1 MDFKFLYHRIKYI
14 ILNPAKAWNY
24 IFEENRP
31 LKDPRNSFLFPLVIL
46 ITLSA
51 FLGSIIFTNATLSPV
66 YSVFIALKY
75 LILNLFVVYAS
86 AVVFSEITKAL
97 DLGKDFTV
105 SFKMMVYSL
114 APFFICQIVSNL
126 FESLIFVDIL
136 ALYGLYIFWVGAVKM
151 LNPPEHKK
159 MPMLVAT
166 FIVIT
171 GFFISGSIVLSAII
185 DRFFFKYFA
194 Q

>member
-1 MDFKFLYHRIKYI
+1 MDFKFLYYRIRYI

-24 IFEENRP
+24 IYEEKRP
-31 LKDPRNSFLFPLVIL
+31 LKDPRNSLLFPLVIL
-46 ITLSA
+46 ITISA

-75 LILNLFVVYAS
+75 LLLNLFVVYAS

-105 SFKMMVYSL
+105 SFKMIVYSL
-114 APFFICQIVSNL
+114 VPFFICQIFSHL
-126 FESLIFVDIL
+126 FESLIFVDVL
-136 ALYGLYIFWVGAVKM
+136 AIYGLYIFWIGAEKM

-171 GFFISGSIVLSAII
+171 GFFISGSILLSSII
-185 DRFFFKYFA
+185 DRIYFKFFV
-194 Q
+194 

>member
-1 MDFKFLYHRIKYI
+1 MDFKFLYYRIRYI

-24 IFEENRP
+24 IYDEKRP
-31 LKDPRNSFLFPLVIL
+31 LKDPRNSLLFPLVIL
-46 ITLSA
+46 ITISA

-66 YSVFIALKY
+66 YSVFVALKY
-75 LILNLFVVYAS
+75 LLLNLFVVYAS

-105 SFKMMVYSL
+105 SFKMIVYSL
-114 APFFICQIVSNL
+114 VPFFICQIISHL
-126 FESLIFVDIL
+126 FESLIFVDVL
-136 ALYGLYIFWVGAVKM
+136 AIYGLYIFWIGAEKM
-151 LNPPEHKK
+151 LNPPDHKK

-171 GFFISGSIVLSAII
+171 GFFISGSIFLSSII
-185 DRFFFKYFA
+185 DRIYFKFFV
-194 Q
+194 

>member
-1 MDFKFLYHRIKYI
+1 MDYKFLYHRIKYI
-14 ILNPAKAWNY
+14 ILNPAKAWTV
-24 IFEENRP
+24 IREENRP

-46 ITLSA
+46 VTISA
-51 FLGSIIFTNATLSPV
+51 FLGSIIFTNSTLSPV
-66 YSVFIALKY
+66 YSIFVALKY
-75 LILNLFVVYAS
+75 LILNLLVVYAS

-114 APFFICQIVSNL
+114 APFFLCQIVSHL
-126 FESLIFVDIL
+126 FESLIFVDVL
-136 ALYGLYIFWVGAVKM
+136 ALYGLYVFWVGAEKM

-171 GFFISGSIVLSAII
+171 GFFIAGSIFLSSII
-185 DRFFFKYFA
+185 DRVYFKYIA
-194 Q
+194 